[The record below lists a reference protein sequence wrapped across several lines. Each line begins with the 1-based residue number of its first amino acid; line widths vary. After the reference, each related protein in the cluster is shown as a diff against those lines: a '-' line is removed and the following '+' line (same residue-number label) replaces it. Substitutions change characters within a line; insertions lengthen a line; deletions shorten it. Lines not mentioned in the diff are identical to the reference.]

1 MRVFLPSQLALS
13 LILGAVL
20 ANAQTFPVDI
30 PPRPD
35 YIPEPPPY
43 LQSQG
48 EIRSSPGGPTWHES
62 EEGRALVRSI
72 RRDKFPPALSK
83 FPSPPSHMNPVRS
96 PRSEPTYDQQRR
108 LERQVEEA
116 KEQGRSLVAGHYLIS
131 WKKEAFPY
139 SLKREGEAWAERVHS
154 SGKTLNQLSRE
165 LVSSVGGELTYT
177 YNIAAAGFAAF
188 LTADQVEILRHHP
201 DIATVEPDL
210 IFEIA
215 GGEQSITD
223 TGLWGLDRIDEHNIS
238 SENVYRYPRTGAGVH
253 AYVID
258 WGILTTHPEFNNP
271 NRIGTSYGS
280 SHYISRHGT
289 HVAAILGGNTY
300 GVAKGVTIHP
310 VQTPSDRS
318 ALLLTEWIS
327 MIGWIITIHETS
339 SEPAV
344 VNMTMLYGNATTTQD
359 MYEALEDAVMS
370 LIEAGFVFVASA
382 GNAGT
387 SNLPP
392 PASYPEVITV
402 GAIDKDDVVGEW
414 FNPFLGEEGTWV
426 ASNNGLGIDIWAPG
440 VGIKSASDTSPYFE
454 VMSGTSMAAPHVA
467 GVAALYLEANPT
479 AGHDE
484 VKSYLLNTATMGKIT
499 GNLNGAPNRL
509 LFHNSWF
516 YPFHTY
522 EEWVNSDPEA
532 SCSTSDCWF
541 ERSELGG
548 WVWTDAD
555 SYNNGG
561 WFYRLVDQTW
571 IALISTTP
579 CILFW
584 NDSTQQYE
592 TCLDP

>member
-1 MRVFLPSQLALS
+1 MRVFLPFQLALS
-13 LILGAVL
+13 LILCAVF

-35 YIPEPPPY
+35 YIPEPPPC

-48 EIRSSPGGPTWHES
+48 EIRSSPGGPAWHES

-83 FPSPPSHMNPVRS
+83 LPSPPFHLNPVRS
-96 PRSEPTYDQQRR
+96 PRSEPTHDQLRR
-108 LERQVEEA
+108 LERRVEEA
-116 KEQGRSLVAGHYLIS
+116 KEQGGSLVAGHYLIS

-177 YNIAAAGFAAF
+177 YNIAAVGFAAF
-188 LTADQVEILRHHP
+188 LTPDQVETLRHHP
-201 DIATVEPDL
+201 DVATVEPDL

-215 GGEQSITD
+215 GGEQSIID
-223 TGLWGLDRIDEHNIS
+223 PGLWGLDRIDEHNIS

-253 AYVID
+253 AYVIES
-258 WGILTTHPEFNNP
+258 GIRLTHSEFDNP
-271 NRIGTSYGS
+271 YRIGTSYGTPGYTS
-280 SHYISRHGT
+280 HGT
-289 HVAAILGGNTY
+289 RVASVLGGNEF
-300 GVAKGVTIHP
+300 GVAKEVIINP
-310 VQTPSDRS
+310 VYRPAS
-318 ALLLTEWIS
+318 ASGTSSL
-327 MIGWIITIHETS
+327 IGWIITAHEFIS
-339 SEPAV
+339 APAV
-344 VNMTMLYGNATTTQD
+344 VNMSFGYSPTDQNFDDPVLFKNAI
-359 MYEALEDAVMS
+359 ES
-370 LIEAGFVFVASA
+370 LIDTGFVVVASA
-382 GNAGT
+382 GNHKK
-387 SNLPP
+387 NLSQYPQY
-392 PASYPEVITV
+392 PASYDIVITV
-402 GAIDKDDVVGEW
+402 GGLDREDVVW
-414 FNPFLGEEGTWV
+414 DNLYWKNEEYEEHWGFGSNTGTK
-426 ASNNGLGIDIWAPG
+426 IDIWAPAHRIRVATDSG
-440 VGIKSASDTSPYFE
+440 DSSSTTDF
-454 VMSGTSMAAPHVA
+454 GTSFAAPHVA

-479 AGHDE
+479 DGHAE

-522 EEWVNSDPEA
+522 EEWVNSDPET
-532 SCSTSDCWF
+532 SCSTADCWF

-561 WFYRLVDQTW
+561 WFFRLVDQTW
-571 IALISTTP
+571 IALVSTTP
-579 CILFW
+579 CIVFW
-584 NDSTQQYE
+584 NNSTQQYE

>member
-1 MRVFLPSQLALS
+1 
-13 LILGAVL
+13 
-20 ANAQTFPVDI
+20 
-30 PPRPD
+30 
-35 YIPEPPPY
+35 
-43 LQSQG
+43 
-48 EIRSSPGGPTWHES
+48 
-62 EEGRALVRSI
+62 
-72 RRDKFPPALSK
+72 
-83 FPSPPSHMNPVRS
+83 MNPVRS

-177 YNIAAAGFAAF
+177 YNIATAGFAAF
-188 LTADQVEILRHHP
+188 LTVDQVEILRHHP

-210 IFEIA
+210 ISEIA

-223 TGLWGLDRIDEHNIS
+223 PGLWGLDRIDEHNIS

-258 WGILTTHPEFNNP
+258 TGILTTHPEFNNP
-271 NRIGTSYGS
+271 NRIGTIYGS
-280 SHYISRHGT
+280 SPIHRHGT
-289 HVAAILGGNTY
+289 HVAGILGGNTY
-300 GVAKGVTIHP
+300 GVAKGVTINS
-310 VQTPSDRS
+310 VSIPSENN

-327 MIGWIITIHETS
+327 MIGWIITIHEMS

-344 VNMTMLYGNATTTQD
+344 VNMSFLFGNINTTQE
-359 MYEALEDAVMS
+359 MYEAFEDAVLS
-370 LIEAGFVFVASA
+370 LIEAGFVVVCAA
-382 GNAGT
+382 GNKGVST
-387 SNLPP
+387 LEP

-402 GAIDKDDVVGEW
+402 GAVDKDDVVGAW
-414 FNPFLGEEGTWV
+414 IYEGSDPPDTV
-426 ASNNGLGIDIWAPG
+426 SSNNGPGIDIWAPG
-440 VGIKSASDTSPYFE
+440 VGIKSASDTSPYYS
-454 VMSGTSMAAPHVA
+454 VQSGTSMAAPHVA

-479 AGHDE
+479 AGHNE

-571 IALISTTP
+571 IALVSTTP

>member
-1 MRVFLPSQLALS
+1 M
-13 LILGAVL
+13 
-20 ANAQTFPVDI
+20 
-30 PPRPD
+30 
-35 YIPEPPPY
+35 
-43 LQSQG
+43 
-48 EIRSSPGGPTWHES
+48 
-62 EEGRALVRSI
+62 
-72 RRDKFPPALSK
+72 
-83 FPSPPSHMNPVRS
+83 RS
-96 PRSEPTYDQQRR
+96 PRSEPTHDQLRR
-108 LERQVEEA
+108 LERRVEEA
-116 KEQGRSLVAGHYLIS
+116 KEQGGSLVAGHYLIS

-177 YNIAAAGFAAF
+177 YNIAAVGFAAF
-188 LTADQVEILRHHP
+188 LTPDQVETLRHHP

-223 TGLWGLDRIDEHNIS
+223 PGLWGLDRIDEHNIS

-258 WGILTTHPEFNNP
+258 TGILTTHPEFSNP
-271 NRIGTSYGS
+271 NRIGTTYGS
-280 SHYISRHGT
+280 SPIARHGT
-289 HVAAILGGNTY
+289 HVAATLGGNTY

-310 VQTPSDRS
+310 VQTPSESS

-344 VNMTMLYGNATTTQD
+344 VNMTMLYGKAFTTQE

-414 FNPFLGEEGTWV
+414 FNPFLGEEGTWE
-426 ASNNGLGIDIWAPG
+426 ASNKGPGIDIWAPG
-440 VGIKSASDTSPYFE
+440 VGIKSASNTSPYFE

-571 IALISTTP
+571 IALVSTTP